1 MKKVLYGLLILF
13 ALVLIISYPFV
24 LIGLLVSIWGIN
36 KIYKA
41 KQLGAKSK
49 SGMAI
54 LMIGVL
60 LFISGI
66 GSGETADS
74 IDGAKEETA
83 VEETQAMDED
93 EKEES
98 PDREEKTSAKNKET
112 DKENEDDATLETQDT
127 QVVEVPKENNT
138 TPSSSE
144 SSSSS
149 KQQVAAELG
158 LELVTV
164 FRVIDGDTF
173 ELNDGRKVRLIGVN
187 TPESTNRTEVFGKEA
202 SNYTKSKLEGK
213 QIYLQK
219 DVSDTDRYG
228 RYLRLAWLDVPSS
241 LDSESEIRSKMFN
254 ADLVLNG
261 YAEPATYPPD
271 VRYSEYFRKF
281 AREAREG
288 EKGLWAFGEEG
299 TTKGDFDKTTATSS
313 SNSGNEKSN
322 NSSSSQWNG
331 STSGQKESFKNCTE
345 LRKVYPQG
353 VPKDHPAYA
362 PKHDRD
368 KDGWA
373 CEV

>member
-1 MKKVLYGLLILF
+1 M
-13 ALVLIISYPFV
+13 
-24 LIGLLVSIWGIN
+24 
-36 KIYKA
+36 
-41 KQLGAKSK
+41 
-49 SGMAI
+49 
-54 LMIGVL
+54 
-60 LFISGI
+60 
-66 GSGETADS
+66 
-74 IDGAKEETA
+74 
-83 VEETQAMDED
+83 
-93 EKEES
+93 
-98 PDREEKTSAKNKET
+98 
-112 DKENEDDATLETQDT
+112 
-127 QVVEVPKENNT
+127 
-138 TPSSSE
+138 
-144 SSSSS
+144 
-149 KQQVAAELG
+149 
-158 LELVTV
+158 
-164 FRVIDGDTF
+164 IDGDTF

>member
-54 LMIGVL
+54 LIIGVL

-149 KQQVAAELG
+149 KQQVATELG

-164 FRVIDGDTF
+164 SRVIDGDTF

>member
-164 FRVIDGDTF
+164 SRVIDGDTF

-322 NSSSSQWNG
+322 NNSSSQWNG

>member
-164 FRVIDGDTF
+164 SRVIDGDTF
-173 ELNDGRKVRLIGVN
+173 ELSDGRKVRLIGVN

>member
-98 PDREEKTSAKNKET
+98 PDRVEKTNAKNKET

-164 FRVIDGDTF
+164 SRVIDGDTF

>member
-164 FRVIDGDTF
+164 SRVIDGDTF